1 MKTDMGKHFFPPTS
15 VASEDS
21 ESYADIMNNVTTLS
35 DEMEAQFISGTVSL
49 DEWDNYMKQLKDFGI
64 EDAIAM
70 MQKAYD
76 VYMAN

>member
-1 MKTDMGKHFFPPTS
+1 ML
-15 VASEDS
+15 
-21 ESYADIMNNVTTLS
+21 TLS